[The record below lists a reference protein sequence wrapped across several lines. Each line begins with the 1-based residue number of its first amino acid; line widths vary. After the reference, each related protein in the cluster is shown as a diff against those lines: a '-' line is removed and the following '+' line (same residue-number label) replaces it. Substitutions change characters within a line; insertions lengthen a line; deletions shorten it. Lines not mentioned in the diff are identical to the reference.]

1 MDLPAKLLRY
11 DVDVGCVWSDKLVR
25 TTLTSDLCISNI
37 CGMKAIIKCL
47 SKSHPI
53 LMWAML
59 YLNEILDNVGMVLY
73 QVRLKGAVGNVGH
86 GCNTHIYMHDVC
98 ISTCLLQI
106 L

>member
-1 MDLPAKLLRY
+1 MADLLRY
-11 DVDVGCVWSDKLVR
+11 AVDVGCVWSDRLVQ
-25 TTLTSDLCISNI
+25 TTLTSDLCISSI

-59 YLNEILDNVGMVLY
+59 YLNEILGNVGVVLY
-73 QVRLKGAVGNVGH
+73 RVMLKGDVGNVGH
-86 GCNTHIYMHDVC
+86 GCHTHIYMHDVC

-106 L
+106 P